1 MGYRLLALLGLLVFT
16 PGDLLAQDGLSLEH
30 YERLFPHPPTAVK
43 AEIKD
48 GHAAISWRP
57 PSPPPAG
64 KIGYDPVVAEYRVY
78 RLGTDF
84 QRRLVGK
91 TEALGFQD
99 PEALSSGATAR
110 YGVTAVQRNGVESAL
125 SNEAAVRAPVGR

>member
-1 MGYRLLALLGLLVFT
+1 M

-30 YERLFPHPPTAVK
+30 YERLFPHPPTAVE
-43 AEIKD
+43 AEVRD
-48 GHAAISWRP
+48 GHAAISWQQ

-64 KIGYDPVVAEYRVY
+64 PIGYDPVVAEYRVY

-84 QRRLVGK
+84 QRRLIGK
-91 TEALGFQD
+91 TKALTFQD
-99 PEALSSGATAR
+99 PEALSSETTAR

-125 SNEAAVRAPVGR
+125 SNEVTVRAPAGR